1 MCLPEIR
8 DKHGQTMNSCK
19 WRLELALK
27 YGSRAHST
35 MVSQLLTLISHFLV
49 ALEADAF
56 CLSLQALRLRQM
68 SVHYRLTG
76 REHCPPAIHKQ
87 PMKTA
92 GFGKGCPFRLKS
104 ESWTK
109 KSENWSGSLWVWLLT
124 QWLTK
129 LAMFHWTWHCAEGS
143 VASHL
148 PRKTISGPE
157 TILNHQESLVCM
169 LDDHRFPWNFCVLK
183 GSRPKVGPFL
193 FLARQ
198 RAKGQ
203 PALSACDIYSAFW
216 F

>member
-1 MCLPEIR
+1 
-8 DKHGQTMNSCK
+8 MNSCK

-35 MVSQLLTLISHFLV
+35 HLVSQLLTLISHFLV
-49 ALEADAF
+49 ALEAGAF
-56 CLSLQALRLRQM
+56 CLSLQALCLRQV

-104 ESWTK
+104 ESWMK

-129 LAMFHWTWHCAEGS
+129 LANVS
-143 VASHL
+143 LNVALCWRFCCITSSKKDNFW
-148 PRKTISGPE
+148 PWDYPERSRKSRLYGMTTDSREISASSKAQG
-157 TILNHQESLVCM
+157 
-169 LDDHRFPWNFCVLK
+169 RK
-183 GSRPKVGPFL
+183 
-193 FLARQ
+193 
-198 RAKGQ
+198 
-203 PALSACDIYSAFW
+203 
-216 F
+216 